1 MIPAAGARDRR
12 ELLIGLALG
21 LYAAAV
27 ALTPE
32 IAPKAVLCAP
42 LILIPLAWRLL
53 ATSTAW
59 LTLFFACAL
68 LAPPLPIR
76 LGDSGPHVALLIAGA
91 GLVIGF
97 LRLPEWRFRAAL
109 LAPSMWGFWLV
120 FPCR

>member
-12 ELLIGLALG
+12 ELWIGLSLG
-21 LYAAAV
+21 LYATAG
-27 ALTPE
+27 ALTPGVVL
-32 IAPKAVLCAP
+32 KAALCAP
-42 LILIPLAWRLL
+42 LILIPPPGRLL
-53 ATSTAW
+53 APSTAW